1 MKVQICSQ
9 WMEEVFIPVRVK
21 QFTKAARLLG
31 YSDFKSYAGGNDTVD
46 LVHMDRKSMERQ
58 VVAEWLD
65 NRELPGVTEGVA

>member
-21 QFTKAARLLG
+21 QFTKAAKLLG
-31 YSDFKSYAGGNDTVD
+31 HSDFKAYAGEQETVD
-46 LVHMDRKSMERQ
+46 LVQMDRKSMERQ

-65 NRELPGVTEGVA
+65 NREMTGVTEGVA

>member
-21 QFTKAARLLG
+21 QFTRAAKLMGLQ
-31 YSDFKSYAGGNDTVD
+31 SFQAYAGGQDTVD
-46 LVHMDRKSMERQ
+46 LVQMDRKSMERQ

-65 NRELPGVTEGVA
+65 NREMTGVTEGVA